1 MGQTYAPPIM
11 EAGLLGHRRPPI
23 AAYDAPVTTS
33 TSAVRFGRLP
43 LRRATLRA
51 MRDGAIVACLVL
63 AVAHLLGLL
72 DIGVDAYTYW
82 TVDPSNP
89 YTSSAPGTAQAYFYS
104 PAFAQLMAPIH
115 LLPWQV
121 FVAAWTLLLTA
132 ALLWQTGLWM
142 AIALLLVPVFVDLT
156 VGNIHLLL
164 GAAIVLG
171 FRWPWTWAFVLLTK
185 ITPGVGLL
193 WFVFRREWRNL
204 GIALGVTA
212 AIAAGSFLL
221 RPDLWRQWFDLVIA
235 ATRAPDWKFLVITI
249 PVWFRL
255 PFAVALLYWGA
266 RTDRLWTVP
275 LASCIA
281 LPVLWLNGFAMLVA
295 IIPLLAGT
303 NAEAPARRWLDSP
316 RRQPAEASTAV
327 A

>member
-1 MGQTYAPPIM
+1 MGQTYAPPIR

-63 AVAHLLGLL
+63 AVAHLFGLL

-121 FVAAWTLLLTA
+121 FVAAWTVLLTA

-221 RPDLWRQWFDLVIA
+221 RPDLWRQWFDLVVA

-255 PFAVALLYWGA
+255 PLAVALLYWGA

-303 NAEAPARRWLDSP
+303 NAEAPARGWLDSP

>member
-1 MGQTYAPPIM
+1 MGQTYAPPTS
-11 EAGLLGHRRPPI
+11 ETGLLGHRRPSI
-23 AAYDAPVTTS
+23 AAYDAPVTTN
-33 TSAVRFGRLP
+33 TSDLRRVSLP
-43 LRRATLRA
+43 LRRQTLRA

-104 PAFAQLMAPIH
+104 PAFAQLTAPIH

-121 FVAAWTLLLTA
+121 FVAAWTVLLTL

-171 FRWPWTWAFVLLTK
+171 FRWPWTWAFLLLTK

-193 WFVFRREWRNL
+193 WFVFRRDWRNL
-204 GIALGVTA
+204 AIALGATA
-212 AIAAGSFLL
+212 AIAAASFLFQ
-221 RPDLWRQWFDLVIA
+221 PALWRQWFDLVVA

-255 PFAVALLYWGA
+255 PVSVALLYWGA
-266 RTDRLWTVP
+266 RTDRRWTVP

-295 IIPLLAGT
+295 IVPLLAAT
-303 NAEAPARRWLDSP
+303 NAEAPARRWLVSEHP
-316 RRQPAEASTAV
+316 QASEASA
-327 A
+327 AAA